1 MTPEGKPMPEESA
14 MAFTSFDDLPPLLL
28 PEEAAL
34 LLRTSRKAVY
44 SLAEREQIPG
54 VIRIGRRLLI
64 ERDPLVSFL
73 HRSRAASPK
82 EVSRRWA

>member
-1 MTPEGKPMPEESA
+1 MTPETSRVRRDPAP
-14 MAFTSFDDLPPLLL
+14 AFASFEDLPLLL
-28 PEEAAL
+28 TPDEAAL

-44 SLAEREQIPG
+44 SLAERGQIPG
-54 VIRIGRRLLI
+54 VVRIGRRLLI
-64 ERDPLVSFL
+64 ERDPLVSWL